1 MDEIVR
7 ERAVCHVRF
16 DVLAMG
22 RPFLSHWPK
31 TIVFGQ
37 VMARRKPC
45 QISNGSP
52 SIRGFLARVTCARVP
67 ANRGHGSSGGR

>member
-1 MDEIVR
+1 MYEIVS

-31 TIVFGQ
+31 TIVFDQ
-37 VMARRKPC
+37 VMARRKLF
-45 QISNGSP
+45 QISNGCP
-52 SIRGFLARVTCARVP
+52 SIRGFLASVTGARVP
-67 ANRGHGSSGGR
+67 ANRGYGSSGGR